1 MRLLTNKHKF
11 NAINLLAL
19 GLKYFGYFTVNL
31 LSFFRD
37 LSVDKYKIAETERKV
52 KLKKKNVNIVL
63 ILKVLSFMS

>member
-1 MRLLTNKHKF
+1 MRLLTTKHKF

-31 LSFFRD
+31 LSFLRD
-37 LSVDKYKIAETERKV
+37 LSVDKYKIAERKV